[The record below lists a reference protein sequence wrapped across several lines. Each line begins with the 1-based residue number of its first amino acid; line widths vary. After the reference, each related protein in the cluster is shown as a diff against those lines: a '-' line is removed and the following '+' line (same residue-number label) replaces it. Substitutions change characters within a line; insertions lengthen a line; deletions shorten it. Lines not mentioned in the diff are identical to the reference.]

1 MGIEII
7 LYDSSPI
14 TQKIFF
20 HILYPYRPTVHR
32 IDQTSK
38 LIEKVQYSIPDI
50 IFIDAAFSDDIKNQI
65 NKKKEQL
72 KNVPII
78 LMAKEDLNHEELKTS
93 VAQDFLKKPIEAG
106 KLRELVNRFIPRT
119 KSNVLTEH
127 LKFPPIPDFKE
138 EKNTKQGSEFS
149 PKTTVKQPEFK
160 QNDSSSDDIVKKQA
174 TNETIQP
181 ITATQT
187 SDQQETAPPVK
198 EPNQTP
204 NIFPTE
210 EGIKPITATQTSEQ
224 QETDSPVKEP
234 NQTPNIFPTEEGI
247 KPITATQTS
256 DQQETAPPVKE
267 PNQTPNIFPTE
278 EGIKPITATQTSDQQ
293 ETAPPVKEPN
303 QTPNIFPTEEGIKPI
318 TATQT
323 SDQQENDPPL
333 KQEKDTSHDEGKK
346 SVTDV
351 KILQVPSESEPT
363 NKKED
368 KLEEPNLNTHLKDQI
383 TEEIK
388 LWANRKIKGE
398 VKKQLEHLIKENSQ
412 NTIQTITE
420 KAVWQVVP
428 ELAKQLITKELDKL
442 LKEEENQTDEDE

>member
-38 LIEKVQYSIPDI
+38 LIEKVQYSVPDI

-65 NKKKEQL
+65 NEKKEQL

-187 SDQQETAPPVK
+187 SEQQETDSPVK

-256 DQQETAPPVKE
+256 EQQET
-267 PNQTPNIFPTE
+267 
-278 EGIKPITATQTSDQQ
+278 D
-293 ETAPPVKEPN
+293 PPVKEPN

-363 NKKED
+363 TKKED

-442 LKEEENQTDEDE
+442 LKEEKPNDEDE